1 MYIFSTKGH
10 ENSCPVCNFKMS
22 DFMVHQRLGCSF
34 CYIFLPKAIKNLVK
48 TAQDGCTTHEG
59 KRNSRPNSLFGQF
72 FNYVLDK
79 EAEDCE
85 SHKEDCEKIKTLLND
100 YF

>member
-1 MYIFSTKGH
+1 M
-10 ENSCPVCNFKMS
+10 
-22 DFMVHQRLGCSF
+22 
-34 CYIFLPKAIKNLVK
+34 K
-48 TAQDGCTTHEG
+48 TAQDNFTTHKG

-79 EAEDCE
+79 EAEACE